1 MKFLHSLLTLSQFSL
16 QASQFASWTVFR
28 TFRSRCILI
37 EYTAKPESL
46 HSEKVNIII
55 SQFQCCWLR
64 LPPHLPHVFM
74 QFIFIHLLLWQLF
87 QYFEQSKQNYTEH
100 KVGPAHVMCHV
111 YLYQAPEANFGTP
124 IWEHSPTYLYFYPY
138 SVFLVQSTA
147 KLGESSLN
155 ICCCFHTLSNIAKL
169 GLVMVGT
176 AVGMPLNCCTFE
188 VHG

>member
-55 SQFQCCWLR
+55 SQFQFCWLR

-111 YLYQAPEANFGTP
+111 YLYQAPEANLGNLDTP
-124 IWEHSPTYLYFYPY
+124 MYNFENIRLLT
-138 SVFLVQSTA
+138 STSIHTA
-147 KLGESSLN
+147 SSLSRALPSSAN
-155 ICCCFHTLSNIAKL
+155 QVWTSVVVSIHCPTSPSLA
-169 GLVMVGT
+169 
-176 AVGMPLNCCTFE
+176 
-188 VHG
+188 

>member
-100 KVGPAHVMCHV
+100 KVGPGRVMCHV
-111 YLYQAPEANFGTP
+111 YLFQAPEANFGTP
-124 IWEHSPTYLYFYPY
+124 MSPFWTQGDEKN
-138 SVFLVQSTA
+138 VQPR
-147 KLGESSLN
+147 
-155 ICCCFHTLSNIAKL
+155 FL
-169 GLVMVGT
+169 GLIT
-176 AVGMPLNCCTFE
+176 AGGAGRYLKDLSPDIPRDITEKLVTTKWNFRKP
-188 VHG
+188 

>member
-64 LPPHLPHVFM
+64 LPPHPPHVFM

-124 IWEHSPTYLYFYPY
+124 MYKSENIRLLT
-138 SVFLVQSTA
+138 STSIHTA
-147 KLGESSLN
+147 SSLSRALPSSAN
-155 ICCCFHTLSNIAKL
+155 QVWTSVVVSIHCPTSPSLA
-169 GLVMVGT
+169 
-176 AVGMPLNCCTFE
+176 
-188 VHG
+188 

>member
-111 YLYQAPEANFGTP
+111 YLYQAPEANFGPPMYKSENIRLLT
-124 IWEHSPTYLYFYPY
+124 
-138 SVFLVQSTA
+138 STSIHTA
-147 KLGESSLN
+147 SSLSRALPSSAN
-155 ICCCFHTLSNIAKL
+155 QVWTSVVVSIHCPTSPSVA
-169 GLVMVGT
+169 
-176 AVGMPLNCCTFE
+176 
-188 VHG
+188 